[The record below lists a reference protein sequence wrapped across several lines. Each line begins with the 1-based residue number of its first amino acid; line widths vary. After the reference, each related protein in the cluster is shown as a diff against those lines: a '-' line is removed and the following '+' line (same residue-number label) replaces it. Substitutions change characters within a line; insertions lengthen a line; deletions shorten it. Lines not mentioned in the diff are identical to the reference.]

1 MFLWAISSALPLETE
16 IHLFLVCLILF
27 TIPKKPPKKTC
38 NVLVFN
44 RAHIKDLDPIML
56 ETTQTRIKKFLD

>member
-27 TIPKKPPKKTC
+27 TTPKNQTG

-44 RAHIKDLDPIML
+44 IAHIKDLDSIML
-56 ETTQTRIKKFLD
+56 EMTQIKIKKFLD